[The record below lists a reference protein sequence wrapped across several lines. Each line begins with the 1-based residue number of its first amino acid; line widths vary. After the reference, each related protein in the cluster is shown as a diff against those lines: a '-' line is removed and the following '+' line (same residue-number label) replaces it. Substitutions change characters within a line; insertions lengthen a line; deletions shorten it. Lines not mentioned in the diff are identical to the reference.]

1 MIDGQRAQGG
11 IMHVSEG
18 QREWE
23 TDERLSSGF
32 DGEEERSALVPE
44 SRLSLLDS
52 IS

>member
-1 MIDGQRAQGG
+1 
-11 IMHVSEG
+11 MHVSEG